1 MNVADR
7 VFDNLVSPFD
17 IRDYKIATTEREFP
31 EAFSLPEVSVKNQ
44 GSVGSCVAHACSSVV
59 EFHNKRQE
67 GTDTVFSTEFIYGYR
82 PAGYYVG
89 EGMYIR
95 NALKTLRELGDC
107 PVSDLRGNHA
117 CPEAMEVVEA
127 HLDELKDKDLIT
139 FDGSKVAL
147 SESEKEINTV
157 NSRKDVEE
165 LELNMKEKESYKLIQ
180 ELVDDKNLISKYTL
194 EGHLLYGDLKLTNF
208 RMYHIILSLQN
219 KGLLKSIQ
227 KEDGEYYLLVE

>member
-1 MNVADR
+1 MINITKNEEVVLDQ
-7 VFDNLVSPFD
+7 
-17 IRDYKIATTEREFP
+17 IKIFNIEFP
-31 EAFSLPEVSVKNQ
+31 DGIPVNVLRKDL
-44 GSVGSCVAHACSSVV
+44 G
-59 EFHNKRQE
+59 FHEYDLVQILE
-67 GTDTVFSTEFIYGYR
+67 
-82 PAGYYVG
+82 
-89 EGMYIR
+89 
-95 NALKTLRELGDC
+95 ELDG
-107 PVSDLRGNHA
+107 
-117 CPEAMEVVEA
+117 
-127 HLDELKDKDLIT
+127 KDLIT
-139 FDGSKVAL
+139 FDGSKATL

-227 KEDGEYYLLVE
+227 KEDGEYYLLVD